1 MEQLRSLVAAA
12 TASTTLLLQLQ
23 RNVHFSLG
31 GEELECTEDAT
42 LSIRSSPDAGG
53 HSRHFL
59 VSGGCRLTLEG
70 DITLVNGRAEGGDGD
85 GGSLLI
91 HGATAV
97 LRGVTI
103 RNSFADGD
111 GGGIASRDGS
121 RLDLEGVTV
130 SRCEAGRSG
139 GGLFA
144 EQSERLQISDSVFE
158 RNKADKGGAAIEYA
172 SENAD
177 SVGAT
182 IVATS
187 FKGNVGKTTVSAKAR
202 ITWIC
207 ERGQYM
213 PRTSGDGA
221 EAFTGDLKSQVLR
234 LRRRLLR
241 ERDRPEQPHL
251 QRAVPSR
258 PLLRR
263 GHRRPDA
270 LPPRHDDAGARRGER
285 GCLSAVRSRPV
296 SAPHRPGGLP
306 RLSSGELLGGCR
318 AVVLRAVSKGRL
330 LQ

>member
-1 MEQLRSLVAAA
+1 MHER
-12 TASTTLLLQLQ
+12 
-23 RNVHFSLG
+23 RY
-31 GEELECTEDAT
+31 T

-53 HSRHFL
+53 RSRHFL

-103 RNSFADGD
+103 RNSSAA
-111 GGGIASRDGS
+111 GIASRDGS
-121 RLDLEGVTV
+121 GLDLEAVTV
-130 SRCEAGRSG
+130 SGCTAGKSG

-144 EQSERLQISDSVFE
+144 EQSERLRISDSFFE
-158 RNKADKGGAAIEYA
+158 LNKADKGGAAIEYA

-177 SVGAT
+177 SVCAT

-213 PRTSGDGA
+213 PRTSGERAD
-221 EAFTGDLKSQVLR
+221 AFTGDFTGCLKDCAAGFFQ
-234 LRRRLLR
+234 
-241 ERDRPEQPHL
+241 PEQRL
-251 QRAVPSR
+251 Q
-258 PLLRR
+258 L
-263 GHRRPDA
+263 
-270 LPPRHDDAGARRGER
+270 ER
-285 GCLSAVRSRPV
+285 GV
-296 SAPHRPGGLP
+296 
-306 RLSSGELLGGCR
+306 
-318 AVVLRAVSKGRL
+318 
-330 LQ
+330 